1 MSGDDREIEQCWYN
15 EDENSVVVDD
25 DIKKFPKFKTRR
37 VLSSLNLAP
46 SVTLQRQIDGD
57 RWENQQLRQSGQS
70 FFGRPLRN
78 DDEDENELRV
88 CLQVTLTKPDFLEGV
103 DITKFQEKKRATDN
117 YEGQLY
123 QIAKNGSQSVAEW
136 KKSHEQQ
143 HEMHKMQQSAKTKQS
158 TKTTGSSQYK
168 ESLQKTALV
177 SRTNL
182 PIWNS
187 RSEILRLVAENN
199 VVVIVGETG
208 SGKTTQLTQFLHED
222 GYSKFGQIA
231 CTQPRRVAAVSIA
244 KRVADEMGV
253 KLGDEVGYVIRF
265 EDVSSSKTLIK
276 YMTDGVLLRESLVD
290 PVLDRYSVII
300 MDEAHERSL
309 NTDVLFGVLKGI
321 LAKRNDLRVIVT
333 SATMDSAKFSKYFGG
348 CPVLNVSGRTFQVD
362 VSFMRS
368 NPQDYVAAAVS
379 HAFKVHMTEEKG
391 DILIFMTG
399 QDDVECTCD
408 LLRKKV
414 EEHDGAPPI
423 VVLPIYS
430 QLPADLQAKVFEQL
444 SVRKCVV
451 ATNIAETSLTI
462 HGIRYVIDSGF
473 AKQKNYSSAA
483 GLDTL
488 LVRPI
493 SQAAAT
499 QRSGRA
505 GRTTDGK
512 CWRLYSEVSYNIE
525 MPTMTVPEIQR
536 TNLSNVILLLKSMG
550 FNDVLAFKFM
560 DRPPVDN
567 FTHALS
573 QLWFLRA
580 INNDGTLTDLGQEM
594 AKFPLDP
601 SLAKMLLM
609 GDKFHCIDEVT
620 IIVSMLSV
628 PPVFYKPKGKEEEAD
643 SKREKFIIPESDHLT
658 LLNVFKLWFNVGK
671 HCATE
676 RERDSARAKWAK
688 ENYLHNV
695 SLVKA
700 NEVRRQL
707 IDIARDAKL
716 HSSSCGDD
724 WTGVMKAICSAYF
737 HQVAQRKGLG
747 EYINL
752 HTSVACTVHPASAL
766 AGLEYVPE
774 YVVYHE
780 LVLTSKHYIHGV
792 TAVDPLWLS
801 EMAPEFFTATDIY
814 GNVIRSEQ
822 TEALLPN
829 PAPEEVIRQT
839 PAPKVEAPIEL
850 SPVTPCLAVSDV
862 VLPTVQSDSTKKRK
876 RLGK

>member
-1 MSGDDREIEQCWYN
+1 MLGDDREIEQCWYN

-25 DIKKFPKFKTRR
+25 DVKKFPKFKTRR

-57 RWENQQLRQSGQS
+57 RWENQQLRQSGQR
-70 FFGRPLRN
+70 FFGRQLRN

-143 HEMHKMQQSAKTKQS
+143 NEMHKMQQQKVPKQT

-168 ESLQKTALV
+168 ESLQKTTLV
-177 SRTNL
+177 SRRNL

-265 EDVSSSKTLIK
+265 EDVSSPKTLIK

-379 HAFKVHMTEEKG
+379 HAFKVHMTEGKG

-414 EEHDGAPPI
+414 EEHEGAPPI

-473 AKQKNYSSAA
+473 AKQKNYSSTA

-505 GRTTDGK
+505 GRTADGK

-580 INNDGTLTDLGQEM
+580 INNDGTLTELGQEM

-601 SLAKMLLM
+601 SLSKMLLM

-716 HSSSCGDD
+716 RSSSCGDD

-814 GNVIRSEQ
+814 GNVIRSEH
-822 TEALLPN
+822 TETCVPN
-829 PAPEEVIRQT
+829 PAPEEAVRQT
-839 PAPKVEAPIEL
+839 PAPKVEAPIEV
-850 SPVTPCLAVSDV
+850 SPVTPSLAVSDV
-862 VLPTVQSDSTKKRK
+862 VLPTVQSGTTKKRK